1 MLPPALLR
9 RLRVHSDERRIRL
22 WIPLVLLWPFIALV
36 VILGAPALILATAC
50 YRHRG
55 WGRPMLLTGPLILS
69 ALVSL
74 RGLRIDLD
82 SGGKRVFIAID

>member
-1 MLPPALLR
+1 MLPPALL

-36 VILGAPALILATAC
+36 VILGAPALILAAAC

-55 WGRPMLLTGPLILS
+55 WGRPMLLTGPLVLY
-69 ALVSL
+69 ALTSL